1 MRLKRSGRYD
11 TSGHYIFTSACNANS
26 GSGKNYQL
34 WARRCDIQIQKGIS
48 YDECHSRILGEWYL
62 MTNWRAEN
70 GVCFKG
76 AAHDFIDFTALKY
89 EFETTDRINEEAC
102 EIIDDQN

>member
-1 MRLKRSGRYD
+1 MTRL
-11 TSGHYIFTSACNANS
+11 TIIFLLALVTPIQAAD
-26 GSGKNYQL
+26 KII
-34 WARRCDIQIQKGIS
+34 RCGVEGAVFKYKDGIS

-76 AAHDFIDFTALKY
+76 AAHDFVDFITLKY
-89 EFETTDRINEEAC
+89 EFETTDQIQEESCTVLA
-102 EIIDDQN
+102 NPN

>member
-1 MRLKRSGRYD
+1 MTRLAI
-11 TSGHYIFTSACNANS
+11 IFLLVRVTPMQAADKIIGCGGDCAVF
-26 GSGKNYQL
+26 KYK
-34 WARRCDIQIQKGIS
+34 KGIS
-48 YDECHSRILGEWYL
+48 YDECHSRILGNWYL

-89 EFETTDRINEEAC
+89 ELETKDRIEAAAC
-102 EIIDDQN
+102 EILGDQN

>member
-1 MRLKRSGRYD
+1 MTRLAI
-11 TSGHYIFTSACNANS
+11 IFLLVLV
-26 GSGKNYQL
+26 KP
-34 WARRCDIQIQKGIS
+34 IQAAEKTISCGLEGATFKYKKGIS

-89 EFETTDRINEEAC
+89 EFETADRIHEAPC
-102 EIIDDQN
+102 AVIANPN

>member
-1 MRLKRSGRYD
+1 MGAMTRLAI
-11 TSGHYIFTSACNANS
+11 IFLVVLVTP
-26 GSGKNYQL
+26 
-34 WARRCDIQIQKGIS
+34 IQAADKIISCGVEGAVFKYKDGIS

-76 AAHDFIDFTALKY
+76 AAHDYIDFIALKY
-89 EFETTDRINEEAC
+89 EFETIDRIQEEPCAV
-102 EIIDDQN
+102 ITNPN

>member
-1 MRLKRSGRYD
+1 MTRLAI
-11 TSGHYIFTSACNANS
+11 IFLLVLVTP
-26 GSGKNYQL
+26 
-34 WARRCDIQIQKGIS
+34 IQAAEKTISCGLEGATFKYKKGIS

-89 EFETTDRINEEAC
+89 EFETTDRINEEVC

>member
-1 MRLKRSGRYD
+1 
-11 TSGHYIFTSACNANS
+11 
-26 GSGKNYQL
+26 
-34 WARRCDIQIQKGIS
+34 
-48 YDECHSRILGEWYL
+48 